1 MHTVYPF
8 KGTDEERRSI
18 SFNAIIDEST
28 ETDHRREAAYNYAAN
43 CVILEDDHLGSRL
56 QRSSK
61 ILNKYKHKG

>member
-1 MHTVYPF
+1 MAQYIPVKRQDLLYSSY
-8 KGTDEERRSI
+8 D
-18 SFNAIIDEST
+18 AIIDEST